1 MQKKNYFITLKKASK
16 SASDAEGEAG
26 YKIPAVLTVEEHKT
40 CDRIRGETG
49 GRGYLLFCEEIL
61 PEPGDIIIDMEREYE
76 ITEVKI
82 CRDISGKV
90 RAVRCT
96 TLNN

>member
-1 MQKKNYFITLKKASK
+1 MKLRDRLKGIFRKNDNT
-16 SASDAEGEAG
+16 
-26 YKIPAVLTVEEHKT
+26 EEFFEK
-40 CDRIRGETG
+40 E
-49 GRGYLLFCEEIL
+49 
-61 PEPGDIIIDMEREYE
+61 MEYE

>member
-1 MQKKNYFITLKKASK
+1 MQKKNYFITLKKAAENDSG
-16 SASDAEGEAG
+16 AEGEAG
-26 YKIPAVLTVEEHKT
+26 YKIPAVLTAEEHKT

-49 GRGYLLFCEEIL
+49 GRVYLLFCEKIL
-61 PEPGDIIIDMEREYE
+61 PAPGNIIIDMEKEYE